1 MTMDTLV
8 TFISDNIAPI
18 SLAFGGLL
26 VVLLLWW
33 ATILLTRLS
42 VRKAERGT
50 SLPSG
55 LELTAQP
62 FMTKAE
68 AAFYNVLRLTVQDE
82 YLLFA
87 QVPLWCLV
95 NVNATHPKLRLDF
108 LGQIALKRL
117 DFVLVHPGTL
127 TVAKVIEMEEDPP
140 STQRQMRNQLVE
152 DTLKAVGIDVVRLTL
167 NRIYTIPDLAAAL
180 DIEPAE

>member
-1 MTMDTLV
+1 MNTLV
-8 TFISDNIAPI
+8 AFMTNNIVPI

-33 ATILLTRLS
+33 ATILLTKLS
-42 VRKAERGT
+42 TGKADRQT
-50 SLPSG
+50 SIPAG

-95 NVNATHPKLRLDF
+95 NVNATNPKTRVRF
-108 LGQIALKRL
+108 LGQIALKRI

-127 TVAKVIEMEEDPP
+127 TVAKVIEMEEDPA
-140 STQRQMRNQLVE
+140 STHRQARNQLVE
-152 DTLKAVGIDVVRLTL
+152 DTLKAAGIDVLRLTL
-167 NRIYTIPDLAAAL
+167 NRIYTIPDLATAL
-180 DIEPAE
+180 DIEPIE

>member
-1 MTMDTLV
+1 MDTLV
-8 TFISDNIAPI
+8 AFMTNNIVPI

-33 ATILLTRLS
+33 ATILLTKLS
-42 VRKAERGT
+42 TGKADRQT
-50 SLPSG
+50 SIPAG

-95 NVNATHPKLRLDF
+95 NVNATNPKTRVKF
-108 LGQIALKRL
+108 LGQIALKRI

-127 TVAKVIEMEEDPP
+127 TVAKVIEMEEDPA
-140 STQRQMRNQLVE
+140 STHRQARNQLVE
-152 DTLKAVGIDVVRLTL
+152 DTLKAAGIDVLRLTF
-167 NRIYTIPDLAAAL
+167 NRIYTIPELASAL
-180 DIEPAE
+180 DIEPIE

>member
-1 MTMDTLV
+1 MDTLV
-8 TFISDNIAPI
+8 ALMTDNMAPI

-33 ATILLTRLS
+33 ATVLLTQLS
-42 VRKAERGT
+42 TRTTGRQT
-50 SLPSG
+50 SLPAG
-55 LELTAQP
+55 IELTAQP
-62 FMTKAE
+62 FMSKAE

-87 QVPLWCLV
+87 QVPLWCVV
-95 NVNATHPKLRLDF
+95 NVTATNPKTRVKF

-127 TVAKVIEMEEDPP
+127 TVAKVIEMEDTPA
-140 STQRQMRNQLVE
+140 STQRQVRNQLVE

-167 NRIYTIPDLAAAL
+167 NRIYTIPDLASAL
-180 DIEPAE
+180 DIEPIE